1 MSLKSAEKVEANVRE
16 LEIAISAEDFKAAVL
31 KVFNKKKGSLTLPGF
46 RKGKAPLHLIERTL
60 GKDYFYQDA
69 LEMLFPDV
77 VEEAYKEGGIFAVDS
92 PFDVDVKEIGEDGVT
107 FTLKV
112 TIKPE
117 VEVTQYKGLQGEK
130 AEAEVTPDEVDREL
144 DRMRERNSRTSV
156 IEDRAA
162 QNGDITV
169 IDFEGFIDGVAFE
182 GGKGENHSL
191 TLGSGSFIPG
201 FEEQIIGHST
211 GDEFDVA
218 VTFPQEYNATE
229 LAGKEAV
236 FKVKIHEIKV
246 KELPELDD
254 DFAKDAS
261 EYETMAELKKSV
273 EDDILEHKKED
284 TEKIF
289 EEQVLMA
296 LTDNVKAEIPD
307 VMTAKKAKQLTDNFV
322 QRISQQGAD
331 LETYLMYTGL
341 DKETFDAQMTEQA
354 KKQVTLQLGL
364 EKIAELEDL
373 TASEDDINAE
383 YQKLAEMYGV
393 DVERLKGV
401 FPEENI
407 KADIVSD
414 KAVKLVVEHAKAV
427 KPAKKTEEEPA
438 EDAEKPEEKEK
449 KPAAKKKAAKK
460 SEE

>member
-427 KPAKKTEEEPA
+427 KPAKKTEEESA
-438 EDAEKPEEKEK
+438 EDAAKPEEKEK

>member
-112 TIKPE
+112 TVKPE

-130 AEAEVTPDEVDREL
+130 AEVEVTPEEVDREL

-284 TEKIF
+284 TEKMF

>member
-112 TIKPE
+112 TVKPE

-284 TEKIF
+284 TEKMF

-427 KPAKKTEEEPA
+427 KPAKKTEEESA
-438 EDAEKPEEKEK
+438 EDAAKPEEKEK

>member
-438 EDAEKPEEKEK
+438 EDAAKPEEKEK

>member
-211 GDEFDVA
+211 GDEFDVT

-427 KPAKKTEEEPA
+427 KPAKKTEEESA
-438 EDAEKPEEKEK
+438 EDAAKPEEKEK